1 MEISSTY
8 TLGARIS
15 RRYTSRMAS
24 SNCWKCLSRPSNPMA
39 SSSPLVVRLANPTT
53 ATAFPFLAASQF
65 STSANRAAVPPKK
78 NTNPNKRDMKAKG
91 ASTLR
96 LKKKA
101 FVKTGKP
108 PASGERKAIR
118 KRIVLSNTNALEV
131 RDLVDLNGKMV
142 DEIADNAGAARGG
155 PESLAAAVLGAGGGK
170 YVGQVVGL
178 NGVTVDSLRAVE
190 AFKTTQGWG
199 IFRRPALL
207 IREETA
213 VMNKMLMDAGSRK
226 ETLRLVVDGAQGT
239 GKSLMMLTAMA
250 SAFVKGWV
258 VINIPEA
265 QEVTNAVT
273 EYAALPG
280 TTPPLYTQNT
290 YIANLLNQI
299 GKANSIVLADLNLSK
314 EHTLPIPVPDG
325 ISLFRLCELGARDPD
340 IAWPVFQALWS
351 ELTLKGR
358 PPILMCVDSVSFTM
372 QNSLYRS
379 PDFSPIHSHD
389 LVIIKH
395 FIDHL
400 SGSSK
405 LPNGGAIIAATN
417 KSHAPI
423 SKSLNLA
430 IKQSEDRKAGRDV
443 TPRDPFEKSY
453 DPRVD
458 KALAGIEVLRLKGL
472 SKKEARGL
480 MEYWAKSGVL
490 RSKVDEESVT
500 EKWTLAGNG
509 IVGEIQ
515 RTALWM
521 RV

>member
-1 MEISSTY
+1 
-8 TLGARIS
+8 
-15 RRYTSRMAS
+15 MAS
-24 SNCWKCLSRPSNPMA
+24 TQCWKCLSRPTNPLA
-39 SSSPLVVRLANPTT
+39 SSSPLVIRLANPTT
-53 ATAFPFLAASQF
+53 STTFIAAASNAARF
-65 STSANRAAVPPKK
+65 STSAKRDATPPKK
-78 NTNPNKRDMKAKG
+78 SVKPGKVIAKSKG
-91 ASTLR
+91 ATTLR

-131 RDLVDLNGKMV
+131 LNLKDLDGRMV
-142 DEIADNAGAARGG
+142 DEIADQNGEGTKK
-155 PESLAAAVLGAGGGK
+155 PESLAAAVLGSGDRS
-170 YVGQVVGL
+170 YVGKVVGL

-213 VMNKMLMDAGSRK
+213 VLNRMLMDAGERR
-226 ETLRLVVDGAQGT
+226 ETVRLVVDGAQGT
-239 GKSLMMLTAMA
+239 GKSLMLLSAMA
-250 SAFVKGWV
+250 SVFVKGWV
-258 VINIPEA
+258 VVNIPEA

-273 EYAALPG
+273 EYAAVPG
-280 TTPPLYTQNT
+280 TDPPLYTQNT

-299 GKANSIVLADLNLSK
+299 GKANSIVLADLNVAQ
-314 EHTLPIPVPDG
+314 EHNLPIPISTD

-340 IAWPVFQALWS
+340 IAWPIFQALWS

-358 PPILMCVDSVSFTM
+358 PPILMCLDGVSFTM
-372 QNSLYRS
+372 QNSLYRA
-379 PDFSPIHSHD
+379 PDFSLIHSHD

-400 SGSSK
+400 SGSSR
-405 LPNGGAIIAATN
+405 LPNGGAVLAATN
-417 KSHAPI
+417 KSHAPV

-430 IKQSEDRKAGRDV
+430 IKQSEDRKAGTDV
-443 TPRDPFEKSY
+443 TPRDPFEKNY
-453 DPRVD
+453 DVRVD
-458 KALAGIEVLRLKGL
+458 KALASVDVLRLKGL

-490 RSKVDEESVT
+490 RSKVDEENVT

-509 IVGEIQ
+509 VVGEIQ

>member
-1 MEISSTY
+1 
-8 TLGARIS
+8 
-15 RRYTSRMAS
+15 MAS
-24 SNCWKCLSRPSNPMA
+24 TQCWKCLSRPTNPLA
-39 SSSPLVVRLANPTT
+39 SSSPLVIRLANPTT
-53 ATAFPFLAASQF
+53 STTFIAAASNAARF
-65 STSANRAAVPPKK
+65 STSAKRDAMPPKK
-78 NTNPNKRDMKAKG
+78 SVKPGKVIAKSKG
-91 ASTLR
+91 ATTLR

-118 KRIVLSNTNALEV
+118 KRIILSNTNALEV
-131 RDLVDLNGKMV
+131 LDLKDLDGRMV
-142 DEIADNAGAARGG
+142 DEIADQNGEGTKK
-155 PESLAAAVLGAGGGK
+155 PESLAAAVLGSGDRS
-170 YVGQVVGL
+170 YVGKVVGL

-213 VMNKMLMDAGSRK
+213 VLNRMLMDAGERR
-226 ETLRLVVDGAQGT
+226 ETVRLVVDGAQGT
-239 GKSLMMLTAMA
+239 GKSLMLLSAMA
-250 SAFVKGWV
+250 SVFVKGWV
-258 VINIPEA
+258 VVNIPEA

-273 EYAALPG
+273 EYAAVAG
-280 TTPPLYTQNT
+280 TDPPLYTQNT

-299 GKANSIVLADLNLSK
+299 GKANSIVLADLNVAQ
-314 EHTLPIPVPDG
+314 EHNLPIPISTD

-340 IAWPVFQALWS
+340 IAWPIFQALWL

-358 PPILMCVDSVSFTM
+358 PPILMCLDGVSFTM
-372 QNSLYRS
+372 QNSLYRA
-379 PDFSPIHSHD
+379 PDFSLIHSHD

-405 LPNGGAIIAATN
+405 LPNGGAVLAATN
-417 KSHAPI
+417 KSHAPV

-430 IKQSEDRKAGRDV
+430 IKQSEDRKAGTDV
-443 TPRDPFEKSY
+443 TPRDPFEKHY
-453 DPRVD
+453 DVRVD
-458 KALAGIEVLRLKGL
+458 KALASVDVLRLKGL

-490 RSKVDEESVT
+490 RSKVDEENVT

-509 IVGEIQ
+509 VVGEIQ

>member
-1 MEISSTY
+1 
-8 TLGARIS
+8 
-15 RRYTSRMAS
+15 MAS
-24 SNCWKCLSRPSNPMA
+24 TQCWKCLSRPTNPLA
-39 SSSPLVVRLANPTT
+39 SSSPLVIRLANPTT
-53 ATAFPFLAASQF
+53 STTFIAAASNAARF
-65 STSANRAAVPPKK
+65 STSAKRDATPPKK
-78 NTNPNKRDMKAKG
+78 SVKPGKVIAKSKG
-91 ASTLR
+91 ATTLR

-118 KRIVLSNTNALEV
+118 KRIILSNTNALEV
-131 RDLVDLNGKMV
+131 LNLKDLDGRMV
-142 DEIADNAGAARGG
+142 DEIADQNGEGTKK
-155 PESLAAAVLGAGGGK
+155 PESLAAAVLGSGDRS
-170 YVGQVVGL
+170 YVGKVVGL

-213 VMNKMLMDAGSRK
+213 VLNRMLMDAGERR
-226 ETLRLVVDGAQGT
+226 ETVRLVVDGAQGT
-239 GKSLMMLTAMA
+239 GKSLMLLSAMA
-250 SAFVKGWV
+250 SVFVKGWV
-258 VINIPEA
+258 VVNIPEA

-273 EYAALPG
+273 EYAAVPG
-280 TTPPLYTQNT
+280 TDPPLYTQNT

-299 GKANSIVLADLNLSK
+299 GKANSIVLADLNVAQ
-314 EHTLPIPVPDG
+314 EHNLPIPISTD

-340 IAWPVFQALWS
+340 IAWPIFQALWS

-358 PPILMCVDSVSFTM
+358 PPILMCLDGVSFTM
-372 QNSLYRS
+372 QNSLYRA
-379 PDFSPIHSHD
+379 PDFSLIHSHD

-405 LPNGGAIIAATN
+405 LPNGGAVLAATN
-417 KSHAPI
+417 KSHAPV

-430 IKQSEDRKAGRDV
+430 IKQSEDRKAGTDV
-443 TPRDPFEKSY
+443 TPRDPFEKNY
-453 DPRVD
+453 DVRVD
-458 KALAGIEVLRLKGL
+458 KALASVDVLRLKGL

-490 RSKVDEESVT
+490 RSKVDEENVT

-509 IVGEIQ
+509 VVGEIQ